1 MFGGG
6 DKGGWSSLSLVT
18 SSLESNAMLCH
29 IIIHAMSHHHTCY
42 VTSSSLESNAMRERE
57 QEREREE
64 RREERGEREERERE
78 RERREKRM
86 KGETIHSPPLPLSR
100 TQVTQEEAEEF
111 ASSVGAVAV
120 ETSAKANKGVEEIFG
135 AVAKGVS

>member
-1 MFGGG
+1 MCAGGWVCVFGGG

-18 SSLESNAMLCH
+18 SSLESNAM
-29 IIIHAMSHHHTCY
+29 
-42 VTSSSLESNAMRERE
+42 RERE
-57 QEREREE
+57 QEREREERGE

-86 KGETIHSPPLPLSR
+86 KGETIHSPPPPLPR